1 MMQGSLAERLR
12 VLRARQGLSLTEA
25 SKRAGITRD
34 TLSDL
39 ERGKRHAYM
48 PTLAK
53 IAQGYG
59 VPVEDLL
66 EEPALAGKGEAPREA
81 GPANVHQLFAEHQAR
96 PAWLQAFDE
105 SLRFRAQA
113 KMRLGEQL
121 SLWEAAKHEGASYE
135 ERRKFLDATGRILN
149 EASSVSREL
158 MQNLGGGL
166 AGTAE
171 SGPSTYWTECQEA
184 DTLYREL
191 LGMVGDAGLSVHPR
205 AEKTGQETDQAPGQ
219 SDQALGQW
227 QHEVREAA

>member
-1 MMQGSLAERLR
+1 MISGSLAERLR
-12 VLRARQGLSLTEA
+12 VLRAQRGMTLVEA
-25 SKRAGITRD
+25 AEQAGVGRD

-39 ERGKRHAYM
+39 ERGRRHPVM

-66 EEPALAGKGEAPREA
+66 EEPALAGA
-81 GPANVHQLFAEHQAR
+81 
-96 PAWLQAFDE
+96 AWLQAFDE
-105 SLRFRAQA
+105 SLRFRSQA

-135 ERRKFLDATGRILN
+135 ERRKFLDATGRILD

-158 MQNLGGGL
+158 IQNLLGVGGGL

-171 SGPSTYWTECQEA
+171 SGPNTYWTECQKA

-191 LGMVGDAGLSVHPR
+191 FGMVGDAGLLVHPR
-205 AEKTGQETDQAPGQ
+205 PEKTGQETDQAPGQ

>member
-1 MMQGSLAERLR
+1 MMQGSLAEKLR

-81 GPANVHQLFAEHQAR
+81 GPDNVHQLFAEHQAR
-96 PAWLQAFDE
+96 PAWQQAFDE
-105 SLRFRAQA
+105 SQRFGEQA

-135 ERRKFLDATGRILN
+135 ERRKFLDATGRILD
-149 EASSVSREL
+149 EASSVEREL
-158 MQNLGGGL
+158 TQNLGGPGGGL
-166 AGTAE
+166 AGMAKPG
-171 SGPSTYWTECQEA
+171 SGMPNRYWTECQKA
-184 DTLYREL
+184 YRLYREL
-191 LGMVGDAGLSVHPR
+191 LEMVGDAGLWVR
-205 AEKTGQETDQAPGQ
+205 LKKTDQAPEQ
-219 SDQALGQW
+219 RR
-227 QHEVREAA
+227 HEVLDTAA